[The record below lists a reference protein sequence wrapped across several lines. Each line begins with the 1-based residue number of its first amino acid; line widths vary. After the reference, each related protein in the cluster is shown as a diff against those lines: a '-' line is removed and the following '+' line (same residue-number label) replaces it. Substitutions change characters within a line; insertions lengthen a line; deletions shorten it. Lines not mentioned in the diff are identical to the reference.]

1 MEKLCQITSRTLE
14 LCKVGVIREE
24 WAVLAEKHQNSEKT
38 RGPLTLRVIGCSAES
53 IKLHNKEGKS
63 MRRCTGKE
71 TVEDQQSLLPRMAPF
86 PFPVFLD
93 MAVPK

>member
-1 MEKLCQITSRTLE
+1 MEKLYQITSRTLE
-14 LCKVGVIREE
+14 LCKVGVIR
-24 WAVLAEKHQNSEKT
+24 AVLVEKHQNSEKT
-38 RGPLTLRVIGCSAES
+38 RGPLTLRVIGCSAE
-53 IKLHNKEGKS
+53 IVKLHNREGKS
-63 MRRCTGKE
+63 MRDCAGKE